1 MERFAE
7 NDMKRN
13 VNFKLFL
20 LNSHLVLALSSISE
34 SAHFYYGK
42 MVGEW
47 KLLQSDKESSKLK
60 FFMTPD
66 KIGSLKGMHKCVTY
80 ESICKHDFEK
90 TKTLKNAT

>member
-42 MVGEW
+42 IGEEW

-60 FFMTPD
+60 FFMTSD
-66 KIGSLKGMHKCVTY
+66 KIGSLKGMDKCVTY
-80 ESICKHDFEK
+80 EPICKYDFEK
-90 TKTLKNAT
+90 TKNFENAT